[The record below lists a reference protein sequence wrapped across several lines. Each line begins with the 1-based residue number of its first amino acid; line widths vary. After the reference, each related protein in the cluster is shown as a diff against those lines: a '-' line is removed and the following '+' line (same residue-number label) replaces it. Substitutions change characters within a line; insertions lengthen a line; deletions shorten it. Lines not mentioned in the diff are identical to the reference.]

1 MYDCLIKP
9 VLFNLD
15 PESAHNLMRSVCQV
29 TNVPALSRVLRSFF
43 AVNDERL
50 RVSVAGLSFDNP
62 VGLAAGFD
70 KNVDLLGLWNGLGFG
85 HIELGTVTSLA
96 QPGNPRPRIFRLVAD
111 RALINRMGF
120 PSGGA
125 DEVEKRLKS
134 MRERFSS
141 LPIIGM
147 NIGKSKVTELEKA
160 VDDYCY
166 SFTRVHHY
174 VDYITV
180 NVSSPNTPGLRQL
193 QERGRL
199 LELLNALQSLNTDRK
214 PIFVKLAPDLTF
226 EAIEEVLECCFD
238 SGMAGVIATNTTI
251 GREGLT
257 TRIEETG
264 GLSGKP
270 LFNRSLEVVRFI
282 GERLQGRLALIGV
295 GGISTHNDVLA
306 MLAAGADMVQVYTGL
321 VYGGPGFVKSLNAGL
336 LSFMEQQG
344 CSSLRD
350 AAAAWKAIHPSHLQ
364 PQAAV

>member
-1 MYDCLIKP
+1 MYDYVIKP
-9 VLFNLD
+9 LLFSLD
-15 PESAHNLMRSVCQV
+15 PESAHDLMRSVCRV
-29 TNVPALSRVLRSFF
+29 TNWPLVSQLMRSRFV
-43 AVNDERL
+43 VNDARL
-50 RVSVAGLSFDNP
+50 KVSVAGLSFDNP

-70 KNVDLLGLWNGLGFG
+70 KNVELLGLWNALGFG

-111 RALINRMGF
+111 KALINRMGF

-125 DEVEKRLKS
+125 DEIEKRLKAV
-134 MRERFSS
+134 RGRFAS

-166 SFTRVHHY
+166 SFARVHQH
-174 VDYITV
+174 VEYITV

-193 QERGRL
+193 QERDRL
-199 LELLNALQSLNTDRK
+199 LALLEALQGLNTLRK
-214 PIFVKLAPDLTF
+214 PIFVKVAPDLTF
-226 EAIEEVLECCFD
+226 EAIEEVLECCFE

-251 GREGLT
+251 GRVGLT
-257 TRIEETG
+257 TRIDEVG
-264 GLSGKP
+264 GLSGTP

-282 GERLQGRLALIGV
+282 ADRLQGRIALIGV

-321 VYGGPGFVKSLNAGL
+321 VYGGPGFVKSLNLGL
-336 LSFMEQQG
+336 LSFMRQHG
-344 CSSLRD
+344 CSSLRE
-350 AAAAWKAIHPSHLQ
+350 AASAWKTLNSDNVRPRT
-364 PQAAV
+364 AV